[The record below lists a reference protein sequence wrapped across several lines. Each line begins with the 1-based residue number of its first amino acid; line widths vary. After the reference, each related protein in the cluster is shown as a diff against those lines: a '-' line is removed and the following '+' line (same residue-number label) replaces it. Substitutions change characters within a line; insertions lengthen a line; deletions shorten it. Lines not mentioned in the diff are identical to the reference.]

1 MAEIR
6 SIARK
11 RHDEKA
17 EKRRLTGTVHWRKER
32 DAISALVESVPSIF
46 QMLRCELGFI
56 RRRSSRVS
64 RFLSKFYLFHPRDIA
79 LIARVRQICRL
90 GDIADEGWRK
100 IPLDTDQARV
110 SASTVLHAPVG
121 KGRAN
126 VAQFFLQEQR
136 LPVGPRRRYE
146 RRNGRV
152 IDP

>member
-1 MAEIR
+1 M
-6 SIARK
+6 
-11 RHDEKA
+11 
-17 EKRRLTGTVHWRKER
+17 RRRGK
-32 DAISALVESVPSIF
+32 ISDGDRFPQFSRCFGVNLALSVDDLPAFADSSPSF
-46 QMLRCELGFI
+46 TSFI
-56 RRRSSRVS
+56 RQISRSSHAFDGSVGW
-64 RFLSKFYLFHPRDIA
+64 DIP
-79 LIARVRQICRL
+79 
-90 GDIADEGWRK
+90 DEGWRK

>member
-1 MAEIR
+1 
-6 SIARK
+6 
-11 RHDEKA
+11 
-17 EKRRLTGTVHWRKER
+17 
-32 DAISALVESVPSIF
+32 
-46 QMLRCELGFI
+46 MLWCELSFI

-79 LIARVRQICRL
+79 SSHAFGRSV
-90 GDIADEGWRK
+90 GWDIPDEGWRK
-100 IPLDTDQARV
+100 IPLDTDRARV

-126 VAQFFLQEQR
+126 VAQFFLREQR